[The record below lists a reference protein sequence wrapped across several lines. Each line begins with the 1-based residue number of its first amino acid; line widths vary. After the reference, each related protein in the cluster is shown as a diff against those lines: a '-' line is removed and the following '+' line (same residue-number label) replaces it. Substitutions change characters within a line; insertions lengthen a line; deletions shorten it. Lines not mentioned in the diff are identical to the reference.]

1 SGDRP
6 SEDVDG
12 SVGQGDDGAL
22 GVVALA
28 GPEARAAR
36 LALTVDRVDR
46 LDLDVED
53 LLDGDLDRGLLG
65 VGRDQEGGLY
75 LVSQPV
81 VHRPVAL
88 LGDARG
94 QQDVAGILVQ
104 RGHFAS
110 SSAASSA
117 GVDSLTAFTKPAALA
132 ASSVVNQT
140 SALVRP
146 YHGESGVWNFIEPW
160 LPL

>member
-1 SGDRP
+1 MRPLLLRPPDLDSGRTSDSSGVDRGPSTKSAPPEPRRPGVVGLLLRIARWVSLRLSSAPRTSAASGDRP

-53 LLDGDLDRGLLG
+53 
-65 VGRDQEGGLY
+65 
-75 LVSQPV
+75 
-81 VHRPVAL
+81 
-88 LGDARG
+88 
-94 QQDVAGILVQ
+94 
-104 RGHFAS
+104 
-110 SSAASSA
+110 
-117 GVDSLTAFTKPAALA
+117 
-132 ASSVVNQT
+132 
-140 SALVRP
+140 
-146 YHGESGVWNFIEPW
+146 
-160 LPL
+160 